1 VALENAL
8 AIAEFTLGASEDT
21 NARAIEKPHPL
32 DPFVDRVPVGARVA
46 VNRGAHRTG
55 NSRQRLQTAQ
65 PAPKGGSGALKVILV
80 ILGIFLLF
88 VVIVGAVVGYAGYRG
103 YKAVKAEQAK
113 LGDMKVDVN
122 TGTASAGDATKIAE
136 EMEVEV
142 YPGAEPQKGG
152 GAVSLGGFSVA
163 GANFLTSDS
172 PSQVADFYKKKY
184 PKAMLV
190 SGEGDHYS
198 IMVNTSKGMVTVAI
212 EPSEGKT
219 KISIARMAG
228 ATMPG
233 AGQPN

>member
-1 VALENAL
+1 MA
-8 AIAEFTLGASEDT
+8 FCTSCGAGVDAG
-21 NARAIEKPHPL
+21 ARACPKC
-32 DPFVDRVPVGARVA
+32 GALMA
-46 VNRGAHRTG
+46 GAAPAAPAAQPG
-55 NSRQRLQTAQ
+55 QTAQ